1 MVCRRICTLIKG
13 TLKKFNRV
21 SHDPFGYVK
30 CSHYNICIPKKNI
43 INLKFC
49 PCYHYKLSQ
58 DPYTRKRSNYRRVYL
73 ESIGKIKRI

>member
-1 MVCRRICTLIKG
+1 MTCRGICTLMKG

-21 SHDPFGYVK
+21 SHDHFGYVK
-30 CSHYNICIPKKNI
+30 CSHCDICIPKNI
-43 INLKFC
+43 INSKFC
-49 PCYHYKLSQ
+49 PCCHYKLSQ